1 MFSDHHD
8 KHLVG
13 GVKHQDR
20 LRPMPVTVSGI
31 SCTSFIWLSFT
42 FLILAGLIVA
52 GGFPNW
58 IRNRVEPGTQARTLG
73 NTLTRVDLGLFYVC
87 YKLRVC
93 GDSSTRCEEECRA
106 TRACGCYTYMS
117 YSPAAEYNTTQGIIE
132 SNMRP
137 FQQLTDLPFLF
148 SASIVY
154 AFGCAL
160 LLASLV
166 TGIIAFCKPKCGSC
180 SLFLFAFSLQA
191 LAGLAL
197 IVSLA
202 LIPVFFGSD
211 FASQFCGTS
220 ADYYVRGQ
228 CSMDWSLFVAM
239 VVTACSLYLPALA
252 IFSMNISDGL
262 NARVCC

>member
-1 MFSDHHD
+1 MYEGD

-13 GVKHQDR
+13 GGKQRDR
-20 LRPMPVTVSGI
+20 MRPMPVTVSGV
-31 SCTSFIWLSFT
+31 SCMSFIWLAAT
-42 FLILAGLIVA
+42 FLVLAGLIVA

-73 NTLTRVDLGLFYVC
+73 NTLIRVDMGMFYLC

-93 GDSSTRCEEECRA
+93 GDTSAECDDDCRA
-106 TRACGCYTYMS
+106 VRACGCYTYMD
-117 YSPAAEYNTTQGIIE
+117 YNPMDTYNTTQGDIE
-132 SNMRP
+132 SKMMP
-137 FQQLTDLPFLF
+137 YTTLTDLDFLF

-154 AFGCAL
+154 AFGCFL
-160 LLASLV
+160 LLCSLF
-166 TGIIAFCKPKCGSC
+166 TGIVAFCRPKCGAC
-180 SLFLFAFSLQA
+180 SVFLFSFSLQA

-202 LIPVFFGSD
+202 LLPVFFGSD
-211 FASQFCGTS
+211 FVTQFCGTS

-262 NARVCC
+262 NAHVCC